1 MNLQEIEKLKSIL
14 TQFVMKGCHMQCI
27 SNQNNSLKAAG
38 RVVGVGFRP
47 LWSSPIDSKIE
58 KIELNYIDQRG
69 TLQPYSLYNV
79 VGYDIVSYD
88 GENIEDS
95 DHISFDMHVYSPIKA
110 ASTEPYDKVRIS
122 IHKGS
127 AK

>member
-14 TQFVMKGCHMQCI
+14 TQFVMQGCHMQCI
-27 SNQNNSLKAAG
+27 PNQNAALRASG

-69 TLQPYSLYNV
+69 TLHPYSLYNV
-79 VGYDIVSYD
+79 IGYDIVSYD
-88 GENIEDS
+88 GQNLENS
-95 DHISFDMHVYSPIKA
+95 DHIIFDMHVYSPIKA
-110 ASTEPYDKVRIS
+110 ASKEPYDKVRLDIR
-122 IHKGS
+122 KGS
-127 AK
+127 TR